1 MWLCHVIYY
10 YGDKKNPY
18 LVGIG
23 RAQIHI
29 AMMPPSRAR
38 DVNVEN
44 KEPFLRI
51 PLADKQPQS
60 NIKGGSAAA
69 IELPSICI

>member
-1 MWLCHVIYY
+1 MALNSSFGTFKQGLEY
-10 YGDKKNPY
+10 
-18 LVGIG
+18 
-23 RAQIHI
+23 I
-29 AMMPPSRAR
+29 ANDALRER

-69 IELPSICI
+69 IELPSMCI